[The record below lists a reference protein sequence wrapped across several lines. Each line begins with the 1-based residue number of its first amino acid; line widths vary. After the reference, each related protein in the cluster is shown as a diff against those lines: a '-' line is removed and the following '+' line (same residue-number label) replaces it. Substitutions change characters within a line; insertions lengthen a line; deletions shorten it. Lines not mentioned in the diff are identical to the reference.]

1 MTFSI
6 VGFDPQTKELGV
18 AVASKFLSVGAV
30 VPFAKAGVGAI
41 ATQSWANLDYGID
54 GLEMLQRGLSPE
66 EVLKE
71 LVASD
76 DKSSARQVGI
86 VDASGRSAIFTGED
100 CFEWAGGFAE
110 MNFAVQGNLLVS
122 EDTVNA
128 MKEVFLQNEGSL
140 AERLLA
146 ALQAGD
152 SAGGDNRGK
161 QSAAILVVKEN
172 GSYGG
177 YTDRYIDL
185 RVDDHADPV
194 KELARLLKLHQLYF
208 TGTTPEDIVVIE
220 GDLAEEIQTMLYENG
235 FLDRDLTEMDDLL
248 DAIKSYHLIENFD
261 ERVQERGFID
271 QKVVEFMRINK

>member
-18 AVASKFLSVGAV
+18 AVASKFLCVGAV

-41 ATQSWANLDYGID
+41 ATQSWANLDYGIN
-54 GLEMLQRGLSPE
+54 GLDMLEKGMSPK
-66 EVLKE
+66 EVIQE
-71 LVASD
+71 FVAND
-76 DKSSARQVGI
+76 EKSGARQVGV
-86 VDASGRSAIFTGED
+86 VDASGRSAIYTGET
-100 CFEWAGGFAE
+100 CFDWAGGFADA
-110 MNFAVQGNLLVS
+110 NFAIQGNLLVS
-122 EDTVNA
+122 EDTVHA
-128 MKEVFLQNEGSL
+128 MKIVFLENKGSL

-152 SAGGDNRGK
+152 IAGGDKRGK
-161 QSAAILVVKEN
+161 QSAALLVVKEN

-208 TGTTPEDIVVIE
+208 TETTPKDIVAIE
-220 GDLAEEIQTMLYENG
+220 GMLADEIQNMLYENG
-235 FLDRDLTEMDDLL
+235 FLDRNLTEVDDLL
-248 DAIKSYHLIENFD
+248 DAIQSYHLIENFD
-261 ERVQERGFID
+261 ERVQQRGFID
-271 QKVVEFMRINK
+271 NKVVDFMRINK

>member
-41 ATQSWANLDYGID
+41 ATQSWANLDYGIH
-54 GLEMLQRGLSPE
+54 GLDMLQRGMTPE
-66 EVLKE
+66 ETLQE
-71 LVASD
+71 LVAND
-76 DKSSARQVGI
+76 EKAGARQVGI

-100 CFEWAGGFAE
+100 CFEWAGGFAGE
-110 MNFAVQGNLLVS
+110 NCTIQGNLLVN

-128 MKEVFLQNEGSL
+128 MKSIFLQNEGTL
-140 AERLLA
+140 AERLMA
-146 ALQAGD
+146 ALLAGD
-152 SAGGDNRGK
+152 TAGGDKRGK
-161 QSAAILVVKEN
+161 QSAALLIVKEN

-208 TGTTPEDIVVIE
+208 TETVPEDIVAID
-220 GDLAEEIQTMLYENG
+220 GMLANDIQNMLYENG

-248 DAIKSYHLIENFD
+248 DAIHSYHLIENFD
-261 ERVQERGFID
+261 ERVQERGLID
-271 QKVVEFMRINK
+271 IKVVEFMRINK

>member
-18 AVASKFLSVGAV
+18 AVASKFLCVGAV

-54 GLEMLQRGLSPE
+54 GLDMLQDGMSPE

-71 LVASD
+71 LVAND
-76 DKSSARQVGI
+76 EKSGARQVGI
-86 VDASGRSAIFTGED
+86 VDASGRSAIYTGED
-100 CFEWAGGFAE
+100 CIEWAGGFAGT
-110 MNFAVQGNLLVS
+110 NFAIQGNILVN
-122 EDTVNA
+122 EDTVQA
-128 MKEVFLQNEGSL
+128 MKTVFLQHEGAF

-146 ALQAGD
+146 ALQAGE
-152 SAGGDNRGK
+152 SAGGDKRGK
-161 QSAAILVVKEN
+161 QSAALLIVKEN

-208 TGTTPEDIVVIE
+208 TETVLEDIVAIE
-220 GDLAEEIQTMLYENG
+220 GMLANEIQNMLYENG
-235 FLDRDLTEMDDLL
+235 FLDRDLTEIDDLL
-248 DAIKSYHLIENFD
+248 DAIHSYHLIENFD
-261 ERVQERGFID
+261 ERVQERGYID
-271 QKVVEFMRINK
+271 TKVIEFMRINK